1 MWYNMYIFHYSE
13 ALMLFKELDKIKR
26 SVIMTSIVLMFAG
39 LLLLLLPYE
48 YIPFLSA
55 GLGFGLLVTSVYSI
69 FSFIGSSKVIMRY
82 AQLCLGLVSGI
93 LGIAL
98 WCYDRMFMELLSFVV
113 GIVPI
118 LVGLYGIFHAI
129 IYAKRSHRKGWWIMV
144 PLSLALLAFGIFI
157 FVEPRMRTEKVLMQV
172 TGGVMMSCSLIS
184 TLRLIWLFPVRV

>member
-1 MWYNMYIFHYSE
+1 
-13 ALMLFKELDKIKR
+13 MLFKELDKIKR

-48 YIPFLSA
+48 YVPFLSA
-55 GLGFGLLVTSVYSI
+55 VLGFGLLVACVHSI

-82 AQLCLGLVSGI
+82 FQLSFGLILGI

-98 WCYDRMFMELLSFVV
+98 WCYDRMFMELLSYVV

-118 LVGLYGIFHAI
+118 LIGVYGVFHAI
-129 IYAKRSHRKGWWIMV
+129 IYAKRSRRKGWWIMV
-144 PLSLALLAFGIFI
+144 PLSLGLLAFGIFI
-157 FVEPRMRTEKVLMQV
+157 FVEPRMRTEEVLMQV

-184 TLRLIWLFPVRV
+184 TLRLIWLFPVKV

>member
-1 MWYNMYIFHYSE
+1 
-13 ALMLFKELDKIKR
+13 MLFKELDKIKR

-48 YIPFLSA
+48 YVPFLSA
-55 GLGFGLLVTSVYSI
+55 ALGFGLLVACVYMI

-82 AQLCLGLVSGI
+82 FQLSLGLVSGI

-98 WCYDRMFMELLSFVV
+98 WCYDKMFMELLSYVV
-113 GIVPI
+113 GAVPMI
-118 LVGLYGIFHAI
+118 VGLYGILHVI
-129 IYAKRSHRKGWWIMV
+129 IYAKRSRRKGWWLMV

-157 FVEPRMRTEKVLMQV
+157 FIEPRMRAEEVLMQV

-184 TLRLIWLFPVRV
+184 TLRLIWLFPVKV